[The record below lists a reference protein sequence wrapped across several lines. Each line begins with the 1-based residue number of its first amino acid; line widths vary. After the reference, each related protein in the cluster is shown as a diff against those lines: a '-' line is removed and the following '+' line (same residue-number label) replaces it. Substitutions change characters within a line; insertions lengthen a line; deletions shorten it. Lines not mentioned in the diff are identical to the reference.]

1 MLVIVTLN
9 SIIQK
14 FYETGIADK
23 TNNLSNNVKHLNILA
38 SIIKEMYRN
47 VYEHSENLF
56 DWDVSQAI

>member
-23 TNNLSNNVKHLNILA
+23 TNNLPNNMKHLNILA

-56 DWDVSQAI
+56 D